1 MPWQYLYPRRTK
13 WPLRGG
19 IVEPTVNVTASFH
32 ISPPRASAAL
42 YAPLLGCTCKT
53 YALLLPRWLSRFREN
68 CELPYDLNWFWNV
81 EWYFYFLFFFLRML
95 REHSILFTFNLI
107 RARYHFNS
115 RVLTIWI
122 EIEMFEI
129 NCRIYVMKIFIPVNM
144 IFFLYLIRYVKV
156 IFLFFLR
163 MLREHLILFTFNFI

>member
-1 MPWQYLYPRRTK
+1 MQNVRLATTSMAVEISRELRIALRFKLVLERRV
-13 WPLRGG
+13 
-19 IVEPTVNVTASFH
+19 I
-32 ISPPRASAAL
+32 
-42 YAPLLGCTCKT
+42 
-53 YALLLPRWLSRFREN
+53 
-68 CELPYDLNWFWNV
+68 
-81 EWYFYFLFFFLRML
+81 FLFFVFFLRML

-144 IFFLYLIRYVKV
+144 IFFLYLIRYIKV

>member
-1 MPWQYLYPRRTK
+1 MAGDNEWLCWHTPANSPPTGTMPWQYLYPRRTK

-68 CELPYDLNWFWNV
+68 CELPLRFKLV
-81 EWYFYFLFFFLRML
+81 LERRVILFFFFLRML

-122 EIEMFEI
+122 S
-129 NCRIYVMKIFIPVNM
+129 R
-144 IFFLYLIRYVKV
+144 R
-156 IFLFFLR
+156 LR
-163 MLREHLILFTFNFI
+163 

>member
-1 MPWQYLYPRRTK
+1 MAGDNEWLCWHTPANSPPTGTMPWQYLYPRRTK

-81 EWYFYFLFFFLRML
+81 ERYFYLFCFFFKDAM
-95 REHSILFTFNLI
+95 
-107 RARYHFNS
+107 RALDSFYVQFNS
-115 RVLTIWI
+115 R
-122 EIEMFEI
+122 EISF
-129 NCRIYVMKIFIPVNM
+129 
-144 IFFLYLIRYVKV
+144 
-156 IFLFFLR
+156 
-163 MLREHLILFTFNFI
+163 